1 MAKAGTETAMMDN
14 ASSKWLAVEKG
25 GVLHISGEI
34 DSTVHEEVRA
44 ALRAHVDKSAGE
56 MFLDLGALDYMDSS
70 GLAALLEI
78 RKALHAVGRGMRITA
93 VTPLVAKIF
102 QITQVGRFFGLEE
115 AGN

>member
-1 MAKAGTETAMMDN
+1 MKDN
-14 ASSKWLAVEKG
+14 AAGKWRAVEEG
-25 GVLHISGEI
+25 GVLRISGEI

-44 ALRAHVDKSAGE
+44 ALRAYVDKSAGE
-56 MFLDLGALDYMDSS
+56 LVLDLGALDYMDSS

-78 RKALHAVGRGMRITA
+78 GKALHASGRGMRITA

-115 AGN
+115 GGS

>member
-1 MAKAGTETAMMDN
+1 MADSATG
-14 ASSKWLAVEKG
+14 KWQAVEEDG
-25 GVLHISGEI
+25 LLRISGEI

-44 ALRAHVDKSAGE
+44 ALRAYVNKNAGE
-56 MFLDLGALDYMDSS
+56 LVLDLGALNYMDSS

-78 RKALHAVGRGMRITA
+78 RKALHASGRGMRITA

-115 AGN
+115 GGG